1 MKKNISL
8 AHALLLL
15 PLLAPSALL
24 SMEKEQP
31 KIATNPMAESVIVT
45 TIPTKRGLG
54 FVRSTFDYIWDEE
67 ANLYSDLETG
77 KFDPENSSY
86 HHKLDNALQIYT
98 IKRNTERIS
107 DILRM
112 CVAKHPKQIK
122 IGDGQACMVH
132 QLLAAQNKEKQLALA
147 KTIKTNDNEFINQMN
162 NLLTELKGSVHA
174 RIVDMQNLRKTYL
187 SANGERNTLVTQ
199 KCNEIR
205 EFKRALVHT
214 HKLNKTFVLPKNTD
228 DGYCSDDEKDIKNP
242 VNIEESYNNQRI
254 LDKIN
259 ITDPMKQ
266 TTEKTDHLLCLL
278 VDLLSK
284 LNAINQ
290 IEY

>member
-8 AHALLLL
+8 AHTLLLL

-24 SMEKEQP
+24 GMEKEQQEP
-31 KIATNPMAESVIVT
+31 EKNPMAESVIVT

-86 HHKLDNALQIYT
+86 HHKLDTALQIYT
-98 IKRNTERIS
+98 IKRNTARITG
-107 DILRM
+107 ILRM
-112 CVAKHPKQIK
+112 CVGKHPKQIK
-122 IGDGQACMVH
+122 IGDGQACLVH
-132 QLLAAQNKEKQLALA
+132 QFLASENKEKQLALA
-147 KTIKTNDNEFINQMN
+147 KTIKTSDNEFINKMN
-162 NLLTELKGSVHA
+162 ILLTGLKEDVQA
-174 RIVDMQNLRKTYL
+174 KIIDMQNLRRAYL
-187 SANGERNTLVTQ
+187 SADGERNASVDQ
-199 KCNEIR
+199 KGNEIR
-205 EFKRALVHT
+205 ELKCALVRT

-242 VNIEESYNNQRI
+242 ANIENSYNNQHI
-254 LDKIN
+254 LEKIN
-259 ITDPMKQ
+259 MTNSMQQ
-266 TTEKTDHLLCLL
+266 TTDKTDELLHLL

-284 LNAINQ
+284 LNAIKQ
-290 IEY
+290 IEH